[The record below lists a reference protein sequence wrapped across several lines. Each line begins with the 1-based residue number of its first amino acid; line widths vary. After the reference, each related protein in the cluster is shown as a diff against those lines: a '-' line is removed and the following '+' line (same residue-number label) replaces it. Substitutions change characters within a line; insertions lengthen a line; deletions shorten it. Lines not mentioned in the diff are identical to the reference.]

1 MDQNQTPLLDA
12 LERFERDRPAFFRI
26 PGHRYERGISGR
38 LRNMMGDGV
47 FRFDLTEAEGL
58 DDLHHPE
65 GAILEAQ
72 RLAAELYG
80 ADWSWFLVNG
90 TTCGNEAM
98 ILSAVGPGEK
108 IIVPRNAH
116 KSVLMGLILSGA
128 VPVWVTPGYQE
139 DWGVFGDV
147 SPESVEEAFC
157 REPDSRAVFLVSP
170 TYYGI
175 CSDIRRIA
183 GICHER
189 GALLLV
195 DEAHG
200 SHLYF
205 SDRLPQGALLQG
217 ADLCAQS
224 THKTAGSMTQ
234 SSLLHCK
241 GNLADRERIDENL
254 KLVMSTSPSYVL
266 MASLDAARHEL
277 AMNGRAMMERAVELS
292 LDASEGLERI
302 PGFSVMR
309 EAGDRSA
316 ELDRTRLV
324 FSGRRLGIGGY
335 ELQGRLYTNSGVSTE
350 LADYENVVAV
360 ITWANERSE
369 IERLVSAAGQA
380 ALLAGRKRG
389 RLKKLNP
396 RLPDIPEAVMTP
408 REAYFRRKRTV
419 PWEEMKGKIAGE
431 MAAPYPPGIPL
442 IYPGEIITE
451 EIYDALERCRQEKIP
466 LHGPASADFSTFR
479 VLEP

>member
-1 MDQNQTPLLDA
+1 M
-12 LERFERDRPAFFRI
+12 
-26 PGHRYERGISGR
+26 
-38 LRNMMGDGV
+38 
-47 FRFDLTEAEGL
+47 
-58 DDLHHPE
+58 
-65 GAILEAQ
+65 
-72 RLAAELYG
+72 
-80 ADWSWFLVNG
+80 
-90 TTCGNEAM
+90 
-98 ILSAVGPGEK
+98 
-108 IIVPRNAH
+108 
-116 KSVLMGLILSGA
+116 
-128 VPVWVTPGYQE
+128 
-139 DWGVFGDV
+139 
-147 SPESVEEAFC
+147 
-157 REPDSRAVFLVSP
+157 
-170 TYYGI
+170 
-175 CSDIRRIA
+175 
-183 GICHER
+183 
-189 GALLLV
+189 
-195 DEAHG
+195 
-200 SHLYF
+200 
-205 SDRLPQGALLQG
+205 
-217 ADLCAQS
+217 
-224 THKTAGSMTQ
+224 
-234 SSLLHCK
+234 
-241 GNLADRERIDENL
+241 
-254 KLVMSTSPSYVL
+254 MSTSPSYVL

-335 ELQGRLYTNSGVSTE
+335 ELQERLYTNSGVSTE

-380 ALLAGRKRG
+380 ALLTGRKRG

-396 RLPDIPEAVMTP
+396 WLPP

-419 PWEEMKGKIAGE
+419 PWEEMKGKISGE